1 MKVLF
6 LTSTLPHPPVDG
18 WRIRVHHLLRALAS
32 EHDVTLLSFQ
42 TLRDPASA
50 VTALGRLCDPVQV
63 VQRTHRYSARALLLG
78 LLGRLPFSVRNYRV
92 PAMHAK
98 LAEIIASTRPDIIQ
112 VEDIHMAQYVLP
124 LRGFPLVLDM
134 HNIESLLLLRYAD
147 RQRDPLRKIYARLTA
162 AKLGR
167 YERAAAPAFA
177 RVLTCSDLDARHIT
191 DRLGYSRVAVI
202 PNGVDAGCF
211 APRPEREE
219 PDTLVFVGRMDYVAN
234 HDAMVFFC
242 RSVLPRLWRSV
253 PKARLYVVG
262 HEPSRAIQ
270 RLARDPRIVVTGSV
284 PDVAEF
290 VARATVFVAPLR
302 YGSGTRLKI
311 LEAMAMAKAV
321 VATPLG
327 REGIEARPGEEI
339 VLAESPEDHARA
351 LVELLRDRGRREAIG
366 QRGREL
372 VLRKYTWAAIGSE
385 LLELYRELGEARV
398 AARRQA

>member
-1 MKVLF
+1 MRILF
-6 LTSTLPHPPVDG
+6 LASTLPHPPVDG
-18 WRIRVHHLLRALAS
+18 WRIRTHHLLRALAS
-32 EHDVTLLSFQ
+32 EHEVTLLSF
-42 TLRDPASA
+42 RAPGNSGDA
-50 VTALGRLCDPVQV
+50 VAALGRLCDRVEV
-63 VQRTHRYSARALLLG
+63 VGRSQRYSARNLLLG
-78 LLGRLPFSVRNYRV
+78 LVGRLPFSVLNYRV

-98 LAEIIASTRPDIIQ
+98 LAEIITSTRPDIIH

-124 LRGFPLVLDM
+124 LGGVPLVLDM

-191 DRLGYSRVAVI
+191 DRLAYSRVAVI
-202 PNGVDAGCF
+202 PNGVDADRF
-211 APRPEREE
+211 VPRPGREE

-234 HDAMVFFC
+234 HDAMAFFC

-253 PKARLYVVG
+253 PKARLYIVG

-290 VARATVFVAPLR
+290 VARAAVVVAPLR

-311 LEAMAMAKAV
+311 LEAMAMAKPV

-327 REGIEARPGEEI
+327 CEGIDARPGEEI
-339 VLAESPEDHARA
+339 VVADSPEDQAQA
-351 LVELLRDRGRREAIG
+351 LVEFLRDRERREAIG
-366 QRGREL
+366 QGGREL
-372 VLRKYTWAAIGSE
+372 ALRKYTWTVIGSD
-385 LLELYRELGEARV
+385 LLELYRGLIDPRV
-398 AARRQA
+398 AAWRQA